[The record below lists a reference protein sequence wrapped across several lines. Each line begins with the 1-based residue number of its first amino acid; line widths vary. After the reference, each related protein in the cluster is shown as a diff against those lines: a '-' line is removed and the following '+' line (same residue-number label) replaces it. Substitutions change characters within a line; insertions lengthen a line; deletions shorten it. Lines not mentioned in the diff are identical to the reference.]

1 MNPIPSILMVLL
13 IACAMGATP
22 LAAAEPAKP
31 GKAAKGAK
39 PAAPANLREVEYS
52 DLERHVGAQLVV
64 QTTNDTV
71 RSGTLVKYTNVGL
84 TVRLGPEAGS
94 IDLSMPRNTVRKV
107 SVTVA
112 PADPLFPNDTFQ
124 QEVKPGAKKN

>member
-1 MNPIPSILMVLL
+1 MNPIPSILIAILL
-13 IACAMGATP
+13 GVATTSPP
-22 LAAAEPAKP
+22 LAAPEPPKAV
-31 GKAAKGAK
+31 KAAKGAK
-39 PAAPANLREVEYS
+39 PAAPANLREVEYT
-52 DLERHVGAQLVV
+52 DLERHVGAHLVV

-71 RSGTLVKYTNVGL
+71 RSGTLIKYTNVGL

-94 IDLSMPRNTVRKV
+94 IDLSMPKNTVRKV
-107 SVTVA
+107 SVTIA